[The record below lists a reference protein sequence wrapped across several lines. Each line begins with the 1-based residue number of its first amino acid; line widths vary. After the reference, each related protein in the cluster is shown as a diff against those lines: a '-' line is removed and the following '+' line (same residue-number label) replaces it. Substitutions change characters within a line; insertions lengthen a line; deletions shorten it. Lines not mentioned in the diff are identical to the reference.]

1 MKKLSYVFLILII
14 TSCTSTKVVMEDKP
28 NVFPQDYFGAY
39 YGKLTIDN
47 GGNQQEIDMEFHLQA
62 TDSIGKYS
70 YTIVYGSGE
79 KRQERKYFLLE
90 KNATKGDYVVDEDNG
105 ILLNAKFSGNTLY
118 SMFEVQGGLLTSRE
132 SFFDT
137 YMDFEI
143 TYSNKAKQEKSGDMD
158 EEIPEVISYPIM
170 VVQTAR
176 LYKK

>member
-1 MKKLSYVFLILII
+1 MKNLSYVFLIFII
-14 TSCTSTKVVMEDKP
+14 VSCTSTKVVMEDKP
-28 NVFPQDYFGAY
+28 KVFPQDYFGTY
-39 YGKLTIDN
+39 HGKLTIDN
-47 GGNQQEIDMEFHLQA
+47 GGNIQELDMEFHLQA

-79 KRQERKYFLLE
+79 KRQERKYFLIE

-132 SFFDT
+132 SFFSG

-143 TYSNKAKQEKSGDMD
+143 TYSNKAQQEKSGDMG

>member
-1 MKKLSYVFLILII
+1 MKLIFYSLFALFFI
-14 TSCTSTKVVMEDKP
+14 SCTTNKVVFEDKP
-28 NVFPQDYFGAY
+28 KVFPQDYFGAY
-39 YGKLTIDN
+39 YGKLKIDN

-62 TDSIGKYS
+62 TDSVGKYS

-79 KRQERKYFLLE
+79 NRQERKYFLIE
-90 KNATKGDYVVDEDNG
+90 KNATTGAYVVDEDNG

-132 SFFDT
+132 SFFSN

-143 TYSNKAKQEKSGDMD
+143 TYSNKAQQEKSGDIG
-158 EEIPEVISYPIM
+158 EEIPEVISYPIT

>member
-1 MKKLSYVFLILII
+1 MKHIFYTLLALFFI
-14 TSCTSTKVVMEDKP
+14 SCTSTKVVFEDKP
-28 NVFPQDYFGAY
+28 KVFPHDYFGAY

-62 TDSIGKYS
+62 TDSAGKYA

-79 KRQERKYFLLE
+79 NRQERKYFLIE
-90 KNATKGDYVVDEDNG
+90 KNATTGAYVVDEDNG

-132 SFFDT
+132 SFFSN

-143 TYSNKAKQEKSGDMD
+143 TYSNKAQQEKSGDIG

>member
-1 MKKLSYVFLILII
+1 MKHIFYSLFALYFI
-14 TSCTSTKVVMEDKP
+14 SCASTKVVMEDKP
-28 NVFPQDYFGAY
+28 KVFPQDYFGAY

-62 TDSIGKYS
+62 TDSIEKYS

-79 KRQERKYFLLE
+79 KRQERKYFLIE
-90 KNATKGDYVVDEDNG
+90 KNAAKGEYVVDEDNG

-132 SFFDT
+132 SFFSN

-143 TYSNKAKQEKSGDMD
+143 TYSNKDQQEKSGDKG